1 MSTVN
6 ELGLIEKIVHL
17 NRVSKVV
24 KGGKNFKFTALVVV
38 GDGKGKVGYGYG
50 KANQVPDAI
59 VKATERAKKN
69 MITVPIIDGTIP
81 YEVIGEFG
89 AARVLLKPAV
99 KGTGI
104 IAGGPVRAIME
115 AAGITD
121 ILSKA
126 IGSRNPIN
134 VIKATI
140 VGITML
146 RSPEHV
152 SEIRGKELSIGA

>member
-59 VKATERAKKN
+59 AKATERAKKN
-69 MITVPIIDGTIP
+69 MIEVPMIEGTIP
-81 YEVIGEFG
+81 YQVIGEFG

-121 ILSKA
+121 VLSKA

-134 VIKATI
+134 VIKATM

-146 RSPEHV
+146 RAPEEV
-152 SEIRGKELSIGA
+152 SEIRGKALTIGS